1 MTRLVKIEESIIVD
15 IDRIATYIID
25 EVIANTSDCQY
36 IVFKDEIEKKFDVV
50 LDIGDTSDIENEIG
64 SREEVL
70 DVLYVDYG
78 FDVVVGTAYIPNY
91 GEY

>member
-1 MTRLVKIEESIIVD
+1 MTRLLKIEESIIVD
-15 IDRIATYIID
+15 IDKIATYIIG

-64 SREEVL
+64 CREEVL

-78 FDVVVGTAYIPNY
+78 FDVVVGTGYIPNY